1 MTSGMSE
8 EKRQLELDL
17 SLPKESKEEEMSPKF
32 TPEELENSKRIFKS
46 ATPKYD
52 LSWYVKWFSSI
63 LILIALS
70 IRSADYPRIYDMRFG
85 FVGMLG
91 WTYVG
96 ILWKDRAI
104 IIMNVISTILLAIGL
119 LTHYRGLF

>member
-1 MTSGMSE
+1 MSDE
-8 EKRQLELDL
+8 FENPRQLELF
-17 SLPKESKEEEMSPKF
+17 PNKREEEIELTKEQKF
-32 TPEELENSKRIFKS
+32 APEEIENSNRIFKS

-52 LSWYVKWFSSI
+52 ISWYVKWISSI

-70 IRSADYPRIYDMRFG
+70 IRAADYPRIYDMWFG
-85 FVGMLG
+85 FVGMIG

-104 IIMNVISTILLAIGL
+104 IIMNVISTALLLI
-119 LTHYRGLF
+119 

>member
-1 MTSGMSE
+1 MSDE
-8 EKRQLELDL
+8 FENPRQLELF
-17 SLPKESKEEEMSPKF
+17 PNKREEEIELTKEQKF
-32 TPEELENSKRIFKS
+32 APEEIENSNRIFKS

-52 LSWYVKWFSSI
+52 ISWYVKWFSSI

-70 IRSADYPRIYDMRFG
+70 IRAADYPRIYDMWFG
-85 FVGMLG
+85 FVGMIG

-104 IIMNVISTILLAIGL
+104 IIMNVISTALLLIGL
-119 LTHYRGLF
+119 LTHYRGSF

>member
-1 MTSGMSE
+1 MSDE
-8 EKRQLELDL
+8 FENPRQLELF
-17 SLPKESKEEEMSPKF
+17 PNKREEEIELTKEQKF
-32 TPEELENSKRIFKS
+32 APEEIENSNRIFKS

-52 LSWYVKWFSSI
+52 ISWYVKWISSI

-70 IRSADYPRIYDMRFG
+70 IRAADYPRIYDMWFG
-85 FVGMLG
+85 FVGMIG

-104 IIMNVISTILLAIGL
+104 IIMNVISTALLLIGL
-119 LTHYRGLF
+119 LTHYRGSF

>member
-1 MTSGMSE
+1 MSDE
-8 EKRQLELDL
+8 REYKQLELFQ
-17 SLPKESKEEEMSPKF
+17 EEEKEEDELTNPKF
-32 TPEELENSKRIFKS
+32 APEELENSNRIFKS

-52 LSWYVKWFSSI
+52 LSWYVKWLSSI
-63 LILIALS
+63 LILVALT
-70 IRSADYPRIYDMRFG
+70 IRAADYPRIYDMWFG
-85 FVGMLG
+85 FFGMIG

>member
-1 MTSGMSE
+1 MSDE
-8 EKRQLELDL
+8 REYKQLELFL
-17 SLPKESKEEEMSPKF
+17 EEEKEEDELTNPKF
-32 TPEELENSKRIFKS
+32 APEELENSNRICKS

-63 LILIALS
+63 LILVALT
-70 IRSADYPRIYDMRFG
+70 IRAADYPRIYDMWFG
-85 FVGMLG
+85 FFGMIG

>member
-1 MTSGMSE
+1 MSDE
-8 EKRQLELDL
+8 REYKQLELFL
-17 SLPKESKEEEMSPKF
+17 GEEKEEDELTNPKF
-32 TPEELENSKRIFKS
+32 APEELENSNRIFKS

-63 LILIALS
+63 LILVALT
-70 IRSADYPRIYDMRFG
+70 IRAADYPRIYDMWFG
-85 FVGMLG
+85 FFGMIG

-104 IIMNVISTILLAIGL
+104 IIMNVISTALLLIGL
-119 LTHYRGLF
+119 LSHYRGSF

>member
-1 MTSGMSE
+1 MSDE
-8 EKRQLELDL
+8 REYKQLELFL
-17 SLPKESKEEEMSPKF
+17 EEQKEEDELTNPKF
-32 TPEELENSKRIFKS
+32 ATEELENSNRIFKS

-63 LILIALS
+63 LILVALT
-70 IRSADYPRIYDMRFG
+70 IRAADYPRIYDMWFG
-85 FVGMLG
+85 FFGMIG

-104 IIMNVISTILLAIGL
+104 IIMNVISTALLLIGL
-119 LTHYRGLF
+119 LSHYRGSF

>member
-1 MTSGMSE
+1 MSE
-8 EKRQLELDL
+8 ERDYKQLDFFLE
-17 SLPKESKEEEMSPKF
+17 EEKEEIELTEPKF
-32 TPEELENSKRIFKS
+32 APEEVEKSNRIFKS

-52 LSWYVKWFSSI
+52 ISWYVKWVSSI
-63 LILIALS
+63 LILIALT
-70 IRSADYPRIYDMRFG
+70 IRAADYPRIYDMWFG
-85 FVGMLG
+85 FFGMIG

>member
-1 MTSGMSE
+1 MSE

-17 SLPKESKEEEMSPKF
+17 SLPEESKEEEVSPKF
-32 TPEELENSKRIFKS
+32 TPEEIENSKRIFKS

-52 LSWYVKWFSSI
+52 LSWYIKWVSSI
-63 LILIALS
+63 LILIALT
-70 IRSADYPRIYDMRFG
+70 IRAADYPRIYDMWFG
-85 FVGMLG
+85 FAGMIG

-119 LTHYRGLF
+119 LTHYKGLF

>member
-1 MTSGMSE
+1 MSDE
-8 EKRQLELDL
+8 FENPRQLELF
-17 SLPKESKEEEMSPKF
+17 PNKREEEIEVTKEQKF
-32 TPEELENSKRIFKS
+32 APEEIENSNRIFKS

-52 LSWYVKWFSSI
+52 ISWYVKWISSI

-70 IRSADYPRIYDMRFG
+70 IRAADYPRIYDMWFG
-85 FVGMLG
+85 FVGMIG

-104 IIMNVISTILLAIGL
+104 IIMNVISTALLLIGL
-119 LTHYRGLF
+119 LTHYRGSF

>member
-1 MTSGMSE
+1 MSDGDP
-8 EKRQLELDL
+8 KQLELFL
-17 SLPKESKEEEMSPKF
+17 EEEKKEEAEVSPKF

-52 LSWYVKWFSSI
+52 ISWYVKWFSSI

-70 IRSADYPRIYDMRFG
+70 IRAADYPRIYDMWFG
-85 FVGMLG
+85 FVGMIG

-104 IIMNVISTILLAIGL
+104 IIMNVISTALLLIGL
-119 LTHYRGLF
+119 LTHYR

>member
-1 MTSGMSE
+1 MSDGDP
-8 EKRQLELDL
+8 KQLELFL
-17 SLPKESKEEEMSPKF
+17 EEEKKEEAEVSPKF

-52 LSWYVKWFSSI
+52 ISWYVKWFSSI

-70 IRSADYPRIYDMRFG
+70 IRAADYPRIYDMWFG
-85 FVGMLG
+85 FVGMIG

-104 IIMNVISTILLAIGL
+104 IIMNVISTALLLIGL
-119 LTHYRGLF
+119 LKEEVRY

>member
-1 MTSGMSE
+1 MNDE
-8 EKRQLELDL
+8 DPKQLELFL
-17 SLPKESKEEEMSPKF
+17 EEEKKEDAEVSPKF

-52 LSWYVKWFSSI
+52 LSWYVKWASSI
-63 LILIALS
+63 LILIALT
-70 IRSADYPRIYDMRFG
+70 IRAADYPRIYDMWFG
-85 FVGMLG
+85 FVGMIG

>member
-1 MTSGMSE
+1 MSDE
-8 EKRQLELDL
+8 FENPRQLELF
-17 SLPKESKEEEMSPKF
+17 PNNREEEIELTKEQKF
-32 TPEELENSKRIFKS
+32 APEEIENSNRIFKS

-52 LSWYVKWFSSI
+52 ISWYVKWISSI

-70 IRSADYPRIYDMRFG
+70 IRAADYPRIYDMWFG
-85 FVGMLG
+85 FVGMIG

-104 IIMNVISTILLAIGL
+104 IIMNVISTALLLIGL
-119 LTHYRGLF
+119 LTHYRGSF

>member
-1 MTSGMSE
+1 MNDE
-8 EKRQLELDL
+8 DPKQLELFL
-17 SLPKESKEEEMSPKF
+17 EEEKKEDAEVSPKF

-52 LSWYVKWFSSI
+52 LSWYIKWAASI
-63 LILIALS
+63 LILIALT
-70 IRSADYPRIYDMRFG
+70 IRAADYPRIYDMWFG
-85 FVGMLG
+85 FVGMIG

>member
-1 MTSGMSE
+1 MSDKFE
-8 EKRQLELDL
+8 NPRQLELF
-17 SLPKESKEEEMSPKF
+17 PNKREEEIELTKEQKF
-32 TPEELENSKRIFKS
+32 APEEIENSNRIFKS

-52 LSWYVKWFSSI
+52 ISWYVKWISSI

-70 IRSADYPRIYDMRFG
+70 IRAADYPRIYDMWFG
-85 FVGMLG
+85 FVGMIG

-104 IIMNVISTILLAIGL
+104 IIMNVISTALLLIGL
-119 LTHYRGLF
+119 LTHYRGSF

>member
-1 MTSGMSE
+1 MSDE
-8 EKRQLELDL
+8 REYKQLELFL
-17 SLPKESKEEEMSPKF
+17 EEQKEEEELTNPKF
-32 TPEELENSKRIFKS
+32 APEELENSNRIFKS

-63 LILIALS
+63 LILVALT
-70 IRSADYPRIYDMRFG
+70 IRAADYPRIYDMWFG
-85 FVGMLG
+85 FFGMIG

-104 IIMNVISTILLAIGL
+104 IIMNVISTALLLIGL
-119 LTHYRGLF
+119 LSHYRGSF

>member
-1 MTSGMSE
+1 MNDE
-8 EKRQLELDL
+8 DPKQLELFL
-17 SLPKESKEEEMSPKF
+17 EEEKKEEAEVSPKF

-52 LSWYVKWFSSI
+52 LSWYVKWASSI
-63 LILIALS
+63 LILIALT
-70 IRSADYPRIYDMRFG
+70 IRAADYPRIYDMWFG
-85 FVGMLG
+85 FVGMIG

>member
-1 MTSGMSE
+1 MSDGDP
-8 EKRQLELDL
+8 KQLELFL
-17 SLPKESKEEEMSPKF
+17 EEEKKEEAEVSPKF

-46 ATPKYD
+46 ATPKSD
-52 LSWYVKWFSSI
+52 ISWYVKWFSSI

-70 IRSADYPRIYDMRFG
+70 IRAADYPRIYDMWFG
-85 FVGMLG
+85 FVGMIG

-104 IIMNVISTILLAIGL
+104 IIMNVISTALLLIGL
-119 LTHYRGLF
+119 LTHYRGSF

>member
-1 MTSGMSE
+1 MSDE
-8 EKRQLELDL
+8 REYKQLELFL
-17 SLPKESKEEEMSPKF
+17 EEEKEEDELTNPKF
-32 TPEELENSKRIFKS
+32 APEELENSNRIFKS

-52 LSWYVKWFSSI
+52 LSWYVKWISSI
-63 LILIALS
+63 LILVALT
-70 IRSADYPRIYDMRFG
+70 IRAADYPRIYDMWFG
-85 FVGMLG
+85 FFGMIG

>member
-1 MTSGMSE
+1 MSDE
-8 EKRQLELDL
+8 REYKQLELFL
-17 SLPKESKEEEMSPKF
+17 EEEKEEDELTNPKF
-32 TPEELENSKRIFKS
+32 APEELENSNRIFKS

-63 LILIALS
+63 LILVALT
-70 IRSADYPRIYDMRFG
+70 IRAADYPRIYDMWFG
-85 FVGMLG
+85 FFGMIG

-104 IIMNVISTILLAIGL
+104 IIMNVISTALLLIGL
-119 LTHYRGLF
+119 LSHYRGSF

>member
-1 MTSGMSE
+1 MSDE
-8 EKRQLELDL
+8 FENPRQLELF
-17 SLPKESKEEEMSPKF
+17 PNNREEETELTKEQKF
-32 TPEELENSKRIFKS
+32 APEEIENSNRIFKS

-52 LSWYVKWFSSI
+52 ISWYVKWISSI

-70 IRSADYPRIYDMRFG
+70 IRAADYPRIYDMWFG
-85 FVGMLG
+85 FVGMIG

-104 IIMNVISTILLAIGL
+104 IIMNVISTALLLIGL
-119 LTHYRGLF
+119 LTHYRGSF

>member
-1 MTSGMSE
+1 MSDE
-8 EKRQLELDL
+8 REYKQLELFL
-17 SLPKESKEEEMSPKF
+17 GEEKEEDELTNPKF
-32 TPEELENSKRIFKS
+32 APEELENSNRIFKS

-63 LILIALS
+63 LILVALT
-70 IRSADYPRIYDMRFG
+70 IRAADYPRIYDMWFG
-85 FVGMLG
+85 FFGMIG

>member
-1 MTSGMSE
+1 MSE

-17 SLPKESKEEEMSPKF
+17 SLPEESKEEEVSPKF
-32 TPEELENSKRIFKS
+32 TPEEIENSKRIFKS

-52 LSWYVKWFSSI
+52 LSWYIKWASSI
-63 LILIALS
+63 LILIALT
-70 IRSADYPRIYDMRFG
+70 IRAADYPRIYDMCFG
-85 FVGMLG
+85 FVGMIG

-119 LTHYRGLF
+119 LTHYKGLF

>member
-1 MTSGMSE
+1 MSE
-8 EKRQLELDL
+8 ERDYKQLDFFLE
-17 SLPKESKEEEMSPKF
+17 EEKEEIELTEPKF
-32 TPEELENSKRIFKS
+32 APEEVEKSNRIFKS

-63 LILIALS
+63 LILVALT
-70 IRSADYPRIYDMRFG
+70 IRAADYPRIYDMWFG
-85 FVGMLG
+85 FFGMIG

-104 IIMNVISTILLAIGL
+104 IIMNVISTALLLIGL
-119 LTHYRGLF
+119 LSHYRGSF

>member
-1 MTSGMSE
+1 MSDGDP
-8 EKRQLELDL
+8 KQLELFL
-17 SLPKESKEEEMSPKF
+17 EEEKKEEAEVSPKF

-52 LSWYVKWFSSI
+52 ISWYVKWFSSI

-70 IRSADYPRIYDMRFG
+70 IRAADYPRIYDMWFG
-85 FVGMLG
+85 FVGMIG

-104 IIMNVISTILLAIGL
+104 IIMIVISTALLLIGL
-119 LTHYRGLF
+119 LTHYRGSF

>member
-1 MTSGMSE
+1 MSDE
-8 EKRQLELDL
+8 FENPRQLELF
-17 SLPKESKEEEMSPKF
+17 PNKREEETELTKEQKF
-32 TPEELENSKRIFKS
+32 APEEIENSNRIFKS

-52 LSWYVKWFSSI
+52 ISWYVKWISSI

-70 IRSADYPRIYDMRFG
+70 IRAADYPRIYDMWFG
-85 FVGMLG
+85 FVGMIG

-104 IIMNVISTILLAIGL
+104 IIMNVISTALLLIGL
-119 LTHYRGLF
+119 LTHYRGSF

>member
-1 MTSGMSE
+1 MNVGCEVQE
-8 EKRQLELDL
+8 EQ
-17 SLPKESKEEEMSPKF
+17 KEEDELTNPKF
-32 TPEELENSKRIFKS
+32 APEELENSNRIFKS

-63 LILIALS
+63 LILVALT
-70 IRSADYPRIYDMRFG
+70 IRAADYPRIYDMWFG
-85 FVGMLG
+85 FFGMIG

-104 IIMNVISTILLAIGL
+104 IIMNVISTALLLIGL
-119 LTHYRGLF
+119 LSHYRGSF

>member
-1 MTSGMSE
+1 MSDGDP
-8 EKRQLELDL
+8 KQLELFL
-17 SLPKESKEEEMSPKF
+17 EEEKKEEAEVSPKF

-52 LSWYVKWFSSI
+52 ISWYVKWFSSI

-70 IRSADYPRIYDMRFG
+70 IRAADYPRIHDMWFG
-85 FVGMLG
+85 FVGMIG

-104 IIMNVISTILLAIGL
+104 IIMNVISTALLLIGL
-119 LTHYRGLF
+119 LTHYRGSF

>member
-1 MTSGMSE
+1 MNDES
-8 EKRQLELDL
+8 RQLELDL
-17 SLPKESKEEEMSPKF
+17 KIPKSENEAEMSPKF
-32 TPEELENSKRIFKS
+32 TPEEIENSKRIFKS

-52 LSWYVKWFSSI
+52 LSWYVKWASSI
-63 LILIALS
+63 LILIALT
-70 IRSADYPRIYDMRFG
+70 IRAADYPRIYDMWFG
-85 FVGMLG
+85 FIGMIG

-119 LTHYRGLF
+119 LTHYKGLF

>member
-1 MTSGMSE
+1 MSDGDP
-8 EKRQLELDL
+8 KQLELFL
-17 SLPKESKEEEMSPKF
+17 EEEKKEEGEVSPKF
-32 TPEELENSKRIFKS
+32 TPEEIENSKRIFKS

-52 LSWYVKWFSSI
+52 ISWYVKWFSSI

-70 IRSADYPRIYDMRFG
+70 IRAADYPRIYDMWFG
-85 FVGMLG
+85 FVGMIG

-104 IIMNVISTILLAIGL
+104 IIMNVISTALLLIGL
-119 LTHYRGLF
+119 LTHYRGSF